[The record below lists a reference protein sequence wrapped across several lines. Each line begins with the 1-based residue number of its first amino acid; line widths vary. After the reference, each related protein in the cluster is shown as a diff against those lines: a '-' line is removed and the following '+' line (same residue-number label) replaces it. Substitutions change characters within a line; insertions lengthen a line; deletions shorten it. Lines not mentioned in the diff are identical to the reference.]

1 MDDKRIDSFDDLFEP
16 FDLEGKPDEAQQ
28 SQQARRTVP
37 VRTDDLAPAP
47 LPVASTE
54 TSGILCSTCGVLNHV
69 GNRHCDSC
77 GARLV
82 RSQMPVAPQPMLR
95 TTAGARALIV
105 LAGVVLAVALL
116 ALIFNVFGGA
126 ETSVTSTT
134 EPATQT
140 TVGAVAEL
148 QPLRVECSSE
158 LAPYPCEAL
167 IDGNP
172 ETSWNATPPIIGT
185 TITFLFQPPVQIT
198 EMWIQNLQDEGR
210 FLRNARITSIEVELD
225 DRPQLHIQN
234 IADSQETQQVR
245 LNSMRTSRVTVTIMG
260 AAPGQSHEGQE
271 PFDELA
277 VQSIIFWGR
286 VTPGE

>member
-1 MDDKRIDSFDDLFEP
+1 MNDKRIDSLEDLFEP
-16 FDLEGKPDEAQQ
+16 FDLEGQPDEAQQ
-28 SQQARRTVP
+28 EQPARRTVP
-37 VRTDDLAPAP
+37 VRTDDLPPAP
-47 LPVASTE
+47 VPVAGTE

-116 ALIFNVFGGA
+116 ALVFNVFGGA

-134 EPATQT
+134 EPSTQT

-148 QPLRVECSSE
+148 QPLRVECSSD
-158 LAPYPCEAL
+158 LPAFPCEAL

-185 TITFLFQPPVQIT
+185 TITFYFRPEVQIT

-210 FLRNARITSIEVELD
+210 FLRNARITSIEVEID
-225 DRPQLHIQN
+225 DRPQLHIQSL
-234 IADSQETQQVR
+234 ADSQETQQVR
-245 LNSMRTSRVTVTIMG
+245 LNSMRTSRVIVTIMG